1 MGIDWDKCVLGP
13 TQSVFGEPAT
23 YLPAAGGALAITGV
37 FDAAYKEVDQ
47 IDPLSANS
55 TMPVI
60 GVRLAQFAAAPV
72 QGDQVRV
79 LSVGKLF
86 LINDVRPDGHGW
98 AKLMLSD
105 TGLP

>member
-1 MGIDWDKCVLGP
+1 MPIDWDQVVLGP
-13 TQSVFGEPAT
+13 TEAVFGEPAT
-23 YLPAAGGALAITGV
+23 YLPAVGTGFAITGV

-60 GVRLAQFAAAPV
+60 GVRLALFATPPV

-79 LSVGKLF
+79 PSIGKLYMVR
-86 LINDVRPDGHGW
+86 DVRPDGHGW

-105 TGLP
+105 TGNP